1 MPRLL
6 AHLYVQQ
13 TFDVFRH
20 RSLLSR
26 AKLGLPNQCPVQ
38 CRRQAA
44 MASNLPKVVVLAGPT
59 AVGKTQLSLALAKRL
74 NGEIISADSI
84 QVYKGLDIGSAK
96 VCLHMSRLQ
105 NLCGYL
111 QSDICHAQ
119 ISYADRQGIP
129 HHLLDIL
136 PAHAEFSAGHFYKL
150 ARASIEDVLQVG
162 QVKLQ
167 STGIYHADRLSY
179 TAELYWTR

>member
-13 TFDVFRH
+13 TFDVFRP

-26 AKLGLPNQCPVQ
+26 AKLGLPNQCPAQ
-38 CRRQAA
+38 RRSQAA
-44 MASNLPKVVVLAGPT
+44 MAIDLPKVVVLAGPT

-74 NGEIISADSI
+74 NGEIISADSV

-96 VCLHMSRLQ
+96 VCLHTSRLQ
-105 NLCGYL
+105 NLAAVRHYL
-111 QSDICHAQ
+111 QSDVCHAQ

-129 HHLLDIL
+129 HHLLDVL
-136 PAHAEFSAGHFYKL
+136 PAHADFSAGHFYKL
-150 ARASIEDVLQVG
+150 ARASIKDVLQVG
-162 QVKLQ
+162 QVKVQ
-167 STGIYHADRLSY
+167 SAGMRRADRLSF
-179 TAELYWTR
+179 AV